1 MYSTSIQQKSYKDF
15 LSLWHLAIIPLVLCA
30 MIELIPFNSSKT
42 DHVEQKKTEL
52 VPPIQTNITQ
62 DISIPINIVKPTVFN
77 GSVGYSFYGSALAS
91 GASPDTIGYLTSLAA
106 GKFDFIHS
114 VSRSGQF
121 VFKID
126 DKNQLEA
133 FLYRD
138 KMHMFYVYS
147 DNKGVLFSSDGEHFY
162 KDKLLLSPVSRQF
175 RVSSQ
180 FNLSRMHPI
189 THKVTPHMGTDYA
202 VPVGTP
208 VVSISSGRVV
218 ASHYHPLAGNY
229 IVILHPDGLKTRY
242 LHLSKRFVNRGDNV
256 IQGQKVGASGNT
268 GRTTGAH
275 LHFELWKDGRPID
288 FEKKRTFAE
297 KVAVE
302 QISAQTADAKT
313 ALKRLARQIAE

>member
-1 MYSTSIQQKSYKDF
+1 MHSTSIQQKSYKDW
-15 LSLWHLAIIPLVLCA
+15 LSFWHLALIPLALCA
-30 MIELIPFNSSKT
+30 IIEVIPFNHSNTEPFEQEEVILEVPT
-42 DHVEQKKTEL
+42 DANVTQ
-52 VPPIQTNITQ
+52 VPPTA
-62 DISIPINIVKPTVFN
+62 IVKPTIFS
-77 GSVGYSFYGSALAS
+77 GSIGYSFYGSALAS
-91 GASPDTIGYLTSLAA
+91 GASPDTIGYLSSLVS

-114 VSRSGQF
+114 VSRQGRF
-121 VFKID
+121 AFIID
-126 DKNQLEA
+126 QQNQLEA

-138 KMHMFYVYS
+138 NKQMFYVYS
-147 DNKGVLFSSDGEHFY
+147 DDKGALFSSDGERFY

-180 FNLSRMHPI
+180 FNPSRQHPI

-218 ASHYHPLAGNY
+218 ASRYHPLAGNY
-229 IVILHPDGLKTRY
+229 IVILHPDGLRTRY
-242 LHLSKRFVNRGDNV
+242 LHLSKRFVSQGDNV
-256 IQGQKVGASGNT
+256 VQGQTVGASGNT

-288 FEKKRTFAE
+288 FEKKRIFAE

-302 QISAQTADAKT
+302 QISSQTADAKN
-313 ALKRLARQIAE
+313 ALVSLNQQVNVQ

>member
-1 MYSTSIQQKSYKDF
+1 MHSTSIQQKSYKDF

-42 DHVEQKKTEL
+42 DHVEREKTEL
-52 VPPIQTNITQ
+52 VPPIQTSITQ

-77 GSVGYSFYGSALAS
+77 GSVGYSFYGSALTS

-106 GKFDFIHS
+106 GKFDFLHS

-202 VPVGTP
+202 VPVGTT
-208 VVSISSGRVV
+208 VVSISSGRVI
-218 ASHYHPLAGNY
+218 ASRYHPLAGNY